1 MSHLTTPVESA
12 LSLAA
17 AVLGQHYEVVVLA
30 SPQSPSDLADRLAE
44 LGFLPGER
52 VAVLARGVPGGE
64 PLAVRVGLSTFA
76 LRRAEAECVRVVPI
90 ADGGGH

>member
-1 MSHLTTPVESA
+1 MSSVFSATVPV

-17 AVLGQHYEVVVLA
+17 ASTGLSYEVLTLTAAPGYADMV
-30 SPQSPSDLADRLAE
+30 DRLAE

-52 VAVLARGVPGGE
+52 VAVLARGMPGGE

-76 LRRAEAECVRVVPI
+76 LRRAEADCVQVKALPVGAP
-90 ADGGGH
+90 

>member
-1 MSHLTTPVESA
+1 MSSAFSATEPV

-17 AVLGQHYEVVVLA
+17 ASTGLSYEVLA
-30 SPQSPSDLADRLAE
+30 LTAAPGYADMVDRLAE

-52 VAVLARGVPGGE
+52 VAVLARGMPGGE

-76 LRRAEAECVRVVPI
+76 LRRAEADCVQVKALPVGAP
-90 ADGGGH
+90 

>member
-1 MSHLTTPVESA
+1 MSSASSVTAPV

-17 AVLGQHYEVVVLA
+17 ASTGLSYQVLTLTAAPGHA
-30 SPQSPSDLADRLAE
+30 DMADRLAE

-52 VAVLARGVPGGE
+52 VAVLARGMPGGE

-76 LRRAEAECVRVVPI
+76 LRRAEADCVQVMALSAGVP
-90 ADGGGH
+90 